1 MAGARERMSVRMV
14 ARLKSLLPSLG
25 VRLLVPLFV
34 TVGMVLAVHAFL
46 SFRSTKDH
54 FLALVG
60 GEARRSSNLI
70 RRATH
75 DGMLLNRLDDVQ
87 STIERLA
94 DGPEVAVIRVYSREG
109 TIVLSSDRTEIG
121 RQVPLDATPCAAC
134 HGEGNLSETPVLEAS
149 EVADYAGDE
158 VLRQLSVIENEA
170 GCSVGVCHRADAGQ
184 RVLGVLDVEMSMLPL
199 EAALTQAR
207 MQLLWT
213 TLVLLGVIAGVAAF
227 IFRRLIRQP
236 IARLQEG
243 ARRIA
248 GGELS
253 THIEVE
259 GGHELALLA
268 DDFNR
273 MARDLDRAQKA
284 VDEWS
289 QTLEDKVEQRT
300 EELRRAQHQVQHMEK
315 MASLGKLSATV
326 AHELNNPI
334 SGILTYARL
343 VERELD
349 EQPLDEKVKTQMGR
363 YLGVVQQESSR
374 CGAIV
379 RNLLVFARRD
389 GGEMAPVDLNEILDR
404 SLMLVRHHMEIG
416 GVQLHAERVEGDAG
430 VVGDAGELQQALVA
444 LFVNAVEAMPEGGEL
459 RVGLRGDEAE
469 VFIDVGDT
477 GTGIPDEALPN
488 IFEPFFSTKVK
499 ESGVG
504 LGLAVVYGIVHRH
517 KGLITVES
525 EVGRG
530 TTFHIVL
537 PRDPRPPSGEDAS
550 CQNTSAMARATER

>member
-1 MAGARERMSVRMV
+1 MV
-14 ARLKSLLPSLG
+14 ARLKSFLPSLG

-34 TVGMVLAVHAFL
+34 TVGLVLAVHAFL
-46 SFRSTKDH
+46 SFRSTKEH
-54 FLALVG
+54 FLSLVG
-60 GEARRSSNLI
+60 GEAHRSSNLI

-94 DGPEVAVIRVYSREG
+94 AGPEVAVIRVYSREG

-121 RQVPLDATPCAAC
+121 RQVSLEATPCAAC
-134 HGEGNLSETPVLEAS
+134 HGEGDLREEPAMEAS
-149 EVADYAGDE
+149 EVADFGGDE
-158 VLRQLSVIENEA
+158 VLRQLSVIENER
-170 GCSVGVCHRADAGQ
+170 GCSVGACHAADAGQ
-184 RVLGVLDVEMSMLPL
+184 KILGVLDVEMSMAPL
-199 EAALTQAR
+199 NSALEQAR
-207 MQLLWT
+207 LQLLWT
-213 TLVLLGVIAGVAAF
+213 TLILLGVASAVSAI
-227 IFRRLIRQP
+227 IFRRFVRQP

-248 GGELS
+248 GGDLS
-253 THIEVE
+253 THIDVE

-300 EELRRAQHQVQHMEK
+300 DELRRAQHQVQHMEK

-349 EQPLDEKVKTQMGR
+349 EQPLEEKVRTQLGR
-363 YLGVVQQESSR
+363 YLGLVQQESSR

-389 GGEMAPVDLNEILDR
+389 GGEMTAVDLNEILDR

-416 GVQLHAERVEGDAG
+416 GVTLHSGRLEGNPH
-430 VVGDAGELQQALVA
+430 VVGDPGELQQALVA
-444 LFVNAVEAMPEGGEL
+444 LFVNAVEAMPGGGEL
-459 RVGLRGDEAE
+459 RVDLREDEAE
-469 VFIDVGDT
+469 VFIDVADT
-477 GTGIPDEALPN
+477 GTGIPEEALPN

-525 EVGRG
+525 EVGKG

-537 PRDPRPPSGEDAS
+537 PRDPRPRTGEDAS
-550 CQNTSAMARATER
+550 CQIDSAMARATER